1 MTRTRKTAPPA
12 KIKQLPV
19 RMTRDLYEI
28 LSNDAAA
35 AGLSKGEYIR
45 RLIVHS
51 HPVLKPEIIFNDQR
65 ILYALGDIGKI
76 SSNLNQIAHHL
87 NRSGMVTASLCSDI
101 RNALAELFQMR
112 NEIKKMAGKYRGNC

>member
-1 MTRTRKTAPPA
+1 MGDGDLRFGRTVHSLIKALSAYEGIKVYLIAPEA
-12 KIKQLPV
+12 LRLP
-19 RMTRDLYEI
+19 
-28 LSNDAAA
+28 
-35 AGLSKGEYIR
+35 EYIR

-51 HPVLKPEIIFNDQR
+51 HPVLKPEIVFNDQR